1 VAVASAASLVASIP
15 TSASARPLYASDVL
29 RVSGTVRA
37 ATLIV
42 SVESLSDFKLRYRCI
57 VDGGARSSLTRYAIR
72 GRLDPHEEVK
82 VRLPR
87 LSRDLGDVRAR
98 CRAHVFDGADV
109 LWNDGTIEVLAR
121 GSVDASGEPRVDLRF
136 FNVTDGTVS
145 FACTWRWGNPA
156 ASATETAALV
166 AHTSEP
172 LAAPGIDLDTVTD
185 MQCAET

>member
-1 VAVASAASLVASIP
+1 MAVVSAASLVTSMP
-15 TSASARPLYASDVL
+15 TSASARPLYVSDVL
-29 RVSGTVRA
+29 RVSGAVRGA
-37 ATLIV
+37 SLFV
-42 SVESLSDFKLRYRCI
+42 SVASLSDFKLRYRCI
-57 VDGGARSSLTRYAIR
+57 VDGGVGSSLTRYAIR

-87 LSRDLGDVRAR
+87 PSGESGDVRAR

-136 FNVTDGTVS
+136 FNVTEGTVS
-145 FACTWRWGNPA
+145 FACTWRWGNPVA
-156 ASATETAALV
+156 PQAETATLL

-185 MQCAET
+185 MQCSET